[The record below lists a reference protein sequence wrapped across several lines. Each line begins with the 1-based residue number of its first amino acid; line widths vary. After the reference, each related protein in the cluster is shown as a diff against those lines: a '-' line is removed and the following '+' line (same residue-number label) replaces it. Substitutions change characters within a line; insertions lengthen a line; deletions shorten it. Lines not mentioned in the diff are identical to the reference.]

1 LVAAQTP
8 VNRID
13 RVALQCEASAMTP
26 DQILKPPA
34 SAAELRSRIVAL
46 EMERLEAIEAGLGS
60 NAAYMHDLE
69 TELGHHRNAY
79 VGMAVTEIA
88 TLRGQLDGPLVG

>member
-1 LVAAQTP
+1 MVGTASSWESAAMSSNP
-8 VNRID
+8 
-13 RVALQCEASAMTP
+13 
-26 DQILKPPA
+26 ILTESA

-60 NAAYMHDLE
+60 NSIYMADLE
-69 TELGHHRNAY
+69 SELGHHRNAY
-79 VGMAVTEIA
+79 IGMAVTEIA

>member
-1 LVAAQTP
+1 MQSDP
-8 VNRID
+8 
-13 RVALQCEASAMTP
+13 
-26 DQILKPPA
+26 ILTHSA

-60 NAAYMHDLE
+60 NAVYMDDLE
-69 TELGHHRNAY
+69 SELGNHRNAY

>member
-1 LVAAQTP
+1 MSP
-8 VNRID
+8 N
-13 RVALQCEASAMTP
+13 E
-26 DQILKPPA
+26 ILKPSA

-60 NAAYMHDLE
+60 NAAYMDDLE
-69 TELGHHRNAY
+69 SELGNHRNAY

-88 TLRGQLDGPLVG
+88 TLRAQLDGPLVG